1 MNHWVN
7 NVFRLIPFIAI
18 LSLIA
23 VIPTVIFRKKMELPV
38 FIALL
43 ITELAVF
50 AVGSVIAL
58 LLFLVFN

>member
-38 FIALL
+38 F
-43 ITELAVF
+43 

>member
-50 AVGSVIAL
+50 AVGCVIAL

>member
-43 ITELAVF
+43 ITELAIV
-50 AVGSVIAL
+50 VISGIFL
-58 LLFLVFN
+58 LCLGFFYR

>member
-58 LLFLVFN
+58 LLLLVFN